1 MVLKSRSAAAWDDV
15 GVIGRTR
22 GPIIKECKKIF
33 EGDRQVYY
41 LDYDDGSWCVCVYV
55 KLIKLHILNMY
66 NLLNVNHATVKLFLN

>member
-33 EGDRQVYY
+33 DGDRQVYY
-41 LDYDDGSWCVCVYV
+41 LDYDDGSWCVCVCM
-55 KLIKLHILNMY
+55 LN
-66 NLLNVNHATVKLFLN
+66 LSS

>member
-33 EGDRQVYY
+33 DGDRQVYY
-41 LDYDDGSWCVCVYV
+41 LDYDDGF
-55 KLIKLHILNMY
+55 
-66 NLLNVNHATVKLFLN
+66 TVHT